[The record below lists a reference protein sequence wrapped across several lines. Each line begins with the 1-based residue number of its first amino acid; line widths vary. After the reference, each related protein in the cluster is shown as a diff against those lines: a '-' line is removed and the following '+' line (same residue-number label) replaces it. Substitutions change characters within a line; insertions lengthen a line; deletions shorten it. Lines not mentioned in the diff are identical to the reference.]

1 MIIFGRTIFALFALG
16 RQPAHFN
23 QRRTLMDDTKKIGAS
38 TIGHH
43 VLVGA
48 LAAASTIAATEAVA
62 ASDIFVK
69 IGDIKGESNDDKHK
83 DWIDV
88 LAWSWGVSGRIPA
101 VTPGAVQRSCTQPL
115 VITKVV
121 DKATPLLFVN
131 TVLNNTIRDTTLSVR
146 KQDSSSSVDYLVIKF
161 NDVFI
166 SSVKSRANKESELLT
181 EDVTLGFTSAT
192 ITFTPQDSGTP
203 ESPIVANLP
212 ASCT

>member
-1 MIIFGRTIFALFALG
+1 MG
-16 RQPAHFN
+16 
-23 QRRTLMDDTKKIGAS
+23 DTKKIGAPS
-38 TIGHH
+38 IGHQ

-48 LAAASTIAATEAVA
+48 FAAASTIVATEAVA
-62 ASDIFVK
+62 ASDIFAK
-69 IGDIKGESNDDKHK
+69 LGDIKGESTDSKHK

-88 LAWSWGVSGRIPA
+88 LAWSWGASGRIPA

-115 VITKVV
+115 VITKLV

-146 KQDSSSSVDYLVIKF
+146 KQDSSSSVDYLVVKF

-166 SSVKSRANKESELLT
+166 SSVKSSANKESGLLT

-192 ITFTPQDSGTP
+192 ITFTPQTDTGASDTP
-203 ESPIVANLP
+203 IIANLP